1 MLHLIQKA
9 QDDLVIVDK
18 FIENGY
24 VTKMDKMNNVM
35 KIGNNEMFIE
45 GLSKQYNTVGKL
57 ILNKQLILNI
67 FYVDNDIE
75 YKVINEEKFE
85 ELNKVIRS
93 INDSYDIKIDTVDLI
108 KMILKKDNYST
119 LLNND
124 IVKYLHKGEYHK
136 LGTYLYIPFKYVE
149 DELVISLLFK
159 EDEIV
164 NSEILQNELYNELN
178 SKFGEVHEV
187 NQGLVFP
194 LTNNESIT
202 NSIIAEIILTKKGL
216 LK

>member
-9 QDDLVIVDK
+9 QDDLIIVDK
-18 FIENGY
+18 FIEKGY
-24 VTKMDKMNNVM
+24 VTKIDKMNNVM

-124 IVKYLHKGEYHK
+124 IVKYLHKGEYLK